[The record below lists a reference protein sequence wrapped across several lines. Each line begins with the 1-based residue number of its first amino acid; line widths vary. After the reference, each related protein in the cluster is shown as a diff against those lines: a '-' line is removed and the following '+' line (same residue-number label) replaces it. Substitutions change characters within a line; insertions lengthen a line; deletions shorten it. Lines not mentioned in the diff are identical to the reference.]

1 MNDESITL
9 ALTGASGVVY
19 GLLGFCAVAP
29 RIQPAWPI
37 APQTPIVIFMLGWLL
52 VCMSGL
58 IEAAGFGA
66 IANAAHL
73 GGLIAGVVLGVL
85 FASLSRAQQR

>member
-1 MNDESITL
+1 M
-9 ALTGASGVVY
+9 
-19 GLLGFCAVAP
+19 
-29 RIQPAWPI
+29 
-37 APQTPIVIFMLGWLL
+37 VIFMLGWLV

-73 GGLIAGVVLGVL
+73 GGLVAGGLLGAL
-85 FASLSRAQQR
+85 FAGLSHAQRG